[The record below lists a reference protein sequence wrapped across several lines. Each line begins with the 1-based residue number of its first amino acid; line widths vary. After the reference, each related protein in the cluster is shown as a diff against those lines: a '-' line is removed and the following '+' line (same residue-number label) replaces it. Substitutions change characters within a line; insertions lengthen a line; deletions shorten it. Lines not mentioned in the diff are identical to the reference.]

1 MFEFLLLFLISIGI
15 GIISSLTGIGGG
27 SFIVPILIM
36 FFNISTHKAIGT
48 SLLIVIFTAI
58 SSTFAYYKQKRIDYK
73 SGLYLI
79 IGTIP
84 GALIGA
90 YLTNFF
96 SSKELALL
104 FGFFLIFIS
113 FRIIYKAFKKN
124 EYDKNYK
131 GKEIKNK
138 KYYSYVEIIDSKG
151 EVFKY
156 YANIPFGILFS
167 IFAGISSGMFGVGGG
182 ALAVPI
188 MHIIV
193 GMPMHIA
200 IATSMFIMIFTSFSG
215 VIGHILLGNILV
227 ELAMPLCIGIIFG
240 TQVGALIARKLKARI
255 LEIIFG
261 LILIIISLN
270 LILKN
275 LMF

>member
-1 MFEFLLLFLISIGI
+1 MFEFFLLFLISIGI

-27 SFIVPILIM
+27 SFIVPVLII

-84 GALIGA
+84 GALIGS
-90 YLTNFF
+90 YLTIFF
-96 SSKELALL
+96 SSRELAFL

-113 FRIIYKAFKKN
+113 FRIFYKAFKKN
-124 EYDKNYK
+124 ENNKKFKN
-131 GKEIKNK
+131 IKNK

-156 YANIPFGILFS
+156 YANIPLGILFS
-167 IFAGISSGMFGVGGG
+167 ILAGISSGMFGVGGG

-200 IATSMFIMIFTSFSG
+200 IATSMFIMIFTSISG
-215 VIGHILLGNILV
+215 VIGHILLGNVLI
-227 ELAMPLCIGIIFG
+227 ELAIPLCIGIIFG
-240 TQVGALIARKLKARI
+240 TQIGAFIARKLKARI

-275 LMF
+275 LIF

>member
-1 MFEFLLLFLISIGI
+1 MFELLFLSLIAIVV

-36 FFNISTHKAIGT
+36 FFNISTHKAVGT

-79 IGTIP
+79 FGTIP

-90 YLTNFF
+90 YLTNSF

-104 FGFFLIFIS
+104 FGFFLILIS
-113 FRIIYKAFKKN
+113 FRMVYSSLKRNENVDHKKSKN
-124 EYDKNYK
+124 EKH
-131 GKEIKNK
+131 GLLIEIK
-138 KYYSYVEIIDSKG
+138 DSNG
-151 EVFKY
+151 QIFKY
-156 YANIPFGILFS
+156 HANIPLGMLFS
-167 IFAGISSGMFGVGGG
+167 IFAGISSGMFGIGGG

-193 GMPMHIA
+193 GMPIHIA
-200 IATSMFIMIFTSFSG
+200 IATSMFIMIFTSISG
-215 VIGHILLGNILV
+215 VIGHILLGNVLI
-227 ELAMPLCIGIIFG
+227 ELAIPLLIGIVFG
-240 TQVGALIARKLKARI
+240 TQIGALIARKLKAKI
-255 LEIIFG
+255 LGTIFG
-261 LILIIISLN
+261 LILILISLN
-270 LILKN
+270 LIIKN
-275 LMF
+275 I

>member
-1 MFEFLLLFLISIGI
+1 MFEFFILFLISIGV

-27 SFIVPILIM
+27 SFIVPVLIM

-73 SGLYLI
+73 NGLYLI

-84 GALIGA
+84 GALIGS
-90 YLTNFF
+90 YLTIFF
-96 SSKELALL
+96 SSRELALL

-113 FRIIYKAFKKN
+113 FRIIYKAFKKDEN
-124 EYDKNYK
+124 NKKYR
-131 GKEIKNK
+131 EIKNK

-156 YANIPFGILFS
+156 YANTPLGIIFS
-167 IFAGISSGMFGVGGG
+167 IFAGISSGMFGIGGG

-200 IATSMFIMIFTSFSG
+200 IATSMFTMIFTSISG
-215 VIGHILLGNILV
+215 VIGHILLGNVLI
-227 ELAMPLCIGIIFG
+227 ELAIPLCIGIIFG
-240 TQVGALIARKLKARI
+240 TQIGALIARKLKARI

-275 LMF
+275 LT